1 MDVEKK
7 GRFEMCF
14 VPYKLIVGESSCIL
28 QESAFSNKYQPLFL
42 ETRINTQESV
52 AIRN

>member
-1 MDVEKK
+1 
-7 GRFEMCF
+7 MCF

-42 ETRINTQESV
+42 ETKIRINTQEESV
-52 AIRN
+52 TIRN